1 MLTKRQFMSKLEKA
15 RELELKKQKLQAE
28 ILQDY
33 PLEDIHFE
41 AINSENLKDA
51 LLCYMDYG
59 ETPMSDNIEDFWE
72 AYCKAVK
79 KIKAKRGN

>member
-33 PLEDIHFE
+33 PLKDIPFE
-41 AINSENLKDA
+41 AINSENLQDA
-51 LLCYMDYG
+51 LLCYMEYG
-59 ETPMSDNIEDFWE
+59 ETPMSDNVEDFWE
-72 AYCKAVK
+72 AYRKAVK
-79 KIKAKRGN
+79 KIESKGE